1 MPVEVSAFTIDRRI
15 IRKEVG
21 KEINKALKA
30 ELKAALASASALG
43 DVSLP
48 SWIAERVY
56 DMTADWYPF
65 VKSPVSTR
73 KLGSEK
79 DLVSQGFI
87 VNNVE
92 GNPDDAADRLQDFF
106 LGLEQDMRATGSP
119 ARPKDKEQEL
129 AQEDEKGRD
138 RQQLNS
144 ESRIRQIMEVVER
157 AIMSLF
163 YDRFATFS

>member
-30 ELKAALASASALG
+30 ELKAALASTSALG
-43 DVSLP
+43 DILLP

-56 DMTADWYPF
+56 DITADWYPF
-65 VKSPVSTR
+65 VKSPGSTR

-92 GNPDDAADRLQDFF
+92 ENPDDAADRLQDFF

-119 ARPKDKEQEL
+119 ARPKDKE
-129 AQEDEKGRD
+129 QEDEKGRD